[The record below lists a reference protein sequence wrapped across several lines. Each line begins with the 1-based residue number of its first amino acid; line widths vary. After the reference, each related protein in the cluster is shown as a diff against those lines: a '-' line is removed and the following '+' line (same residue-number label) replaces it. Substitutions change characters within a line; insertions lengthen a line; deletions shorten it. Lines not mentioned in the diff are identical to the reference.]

1 MSEQEAVAIAT
12 VMTAVGPFAQL
23 PSQGHASARATAGRV
38 CLVARSSARHS
49 EAPVGVEHHGA
60 GGAGGSPPAP
70 PGPEVLRGARVGG
83 EMATAVAV
91 ECFGTDAEAPVC
103 DYLYPPVCRQC
114 CGVLGRYVNLPRL
127 VCGTCDSV
135 GPIAPLPEDYLGCT
149 RCRFF
154 VCAHCIED
162 LAAGRTLALCAA
174 GEDPGHTAVAATG
187 AGPAAAEGDIA
198 RSEGAS
204 AAADSGAPERARD
217 AAISGDSASD
227 TDSSSD
233 SAVSSDAAGLVQM
246 TCTIPAQQSAAAEAP
261 APAGSA
267 AQRGGAS
274 RVANEEATWR
284 ALRQTAIDRALALIG
299 DPSDIATRKRR
310 KALVHA
316 ALCQAV
322 ARVGLPQGRCPADFM
337 NDEFKQSRFL
347 QVLAVRDRTKQA
359 AASTPPFGGATSGV
373 STGMIPEG
381 NARFE
386 PGTRGAPDT
395 PVPRHASITRSCR
408 SCGRVVCGTVALTP
422 AGSELCH
429 RRHGLP
435 EKLPGG
441 GQAPGSSTD
450 GGGIVVDTPSPTPRR
465 STTPNSSDDGVEPCV
480 DRCAVWC
487 PGLACG
493 RRMCGSRAGQHIC
506 GVPGNG
512 TPLQESTSG
521 NREDEEVESPVSDV

>member
-1 MSEQEAVAIAT
+1 
-12 VMTAVGPFAQL
+12 
-23 PSQGHASARATAGRV
+23 
-38 CLVARSSARHS
+38 
-49 EAPVGVEHHGA
+49 
-60 GGAGGSPPAP
+60 
-70 PGPEVLRGARVGG
+70 
-83 EMATAVAV
+83 MATAVAV
-91 ECFGTDAEAPVC
+91 ECFGADAEAPVC

-114 CGVLGRYVNLPRL
+114 SGVLGHYANLPRL

-162 LAAGRTLALCAA
+162 LAAGRTLGLCVA
-174 GEDPGHTAVAATG
+174 GEDPGHTAVVATG

-198 RSEGAS
+198 RSEGVNAV
-204 AAADSGAPERARD
+204 ADSGAPERARD
-217 AAISGDSASD
+217 AAISGDSATD

-233 SAVSSDAAGLVQM
+233 SAESSDGCDSCARWNDAAGLVQM
-246 TCTIPAQQSAAAEAP
+246 TCTVPAQQSAASEAP
-261 APAGSA
+261 APTGSA

-274 RVANEEATWR
+274 RVANEEPTWK

-299 DPSDIATRKRR
+299 DPSDIATRKQR

-322 ARVGLPQGRCPADFM
+322 ACVGLPQGRCPADIM

-347 QVLAVRDRTKQA
+347 QVLALRDRPKRG
-359 AASTPPFGGATSGV
+359 AASTPPLGGATSGV

-381 NARFE
+381 NARIE
-386 PGTRGAPDT
+386 PGTRGVPDA
-395 PVPRHASITRSCR
+395 PVPHDASITRSCR

-422 AGSELCH
+422 AGSELCQ

-450 GGGIVVDTPSPTPRR
+450 GGVIVVDTPSPTPRR
-465 STTPNSSDDGVEPCV
+465 STTPRSSDDGVEPCE
-480 DRCAVWC
+480 DRCAVWYPC
-487 PGLACG
+487 LACG
-493 RRMCGSRAGQHIC
+493 RRICGPRVGQHIC

-512 TPLQESTSG
+512 TPRQESTSG
-521 NREDEEVESPVSDV
+521 NGEDEEEESSVSDV